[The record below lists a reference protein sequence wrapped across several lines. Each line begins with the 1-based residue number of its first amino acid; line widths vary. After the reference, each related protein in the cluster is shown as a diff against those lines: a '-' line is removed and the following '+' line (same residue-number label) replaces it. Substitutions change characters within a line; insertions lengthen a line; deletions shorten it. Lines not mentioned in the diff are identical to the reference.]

1 MLEREVADM
10 RREVH
15 SKDSDSAA
23 RKEARIE
30 EEARL
35 EAEALSLERQVGE
48 ASASAARITAE
59 VRALFATVQFAFH
72 ATGCDAA
79 FDPVTLQALGGESPA
94 APAAPSS
101 PIRAKTAA
109 LKMYTDDTV
118 VRAEV
123 RSSISAGTLPAFI
136 GIIENHAADLIQQYA
151 AVMSTGG
158 LAEGDLTRRF
168 LSPAA
173 LGPSR
178 PPGRLKE
185 SVTSSALMAALGA
198 DVVAA
203 DGAGGEEEE
212 DSVRPLTMDALKR
225 LASASSGTDKN
236 YNVMRT
242 AANTAANVLT
252 RAANS

>member
-23 RKEARIE
+23 RKVGRIE
-30 EEARL
+30 EEERL
-35 EAEALSLERQVGE
+35 EAEAASLERQVGE

-94 APAAPSS
+94 APTS

-168 LSPAA
+168 ISPAA

-203 DGAGGEEEE
+203 DAANGEEDE
-212 DSVRPLTMDALKR
+212 DSVRPLSMDALKR
-225 LASASSGTDKN
+225 LASSSSGTDKN
-236 YNVMRT
+236 YHVMRS

-252 RAANS
+252 RGQNA